1 VTTRYPPLEH
11 ILAVVLQVGVWIG
24 SALIAL
30 GMSCASLGRSWGVT
44 PVLASHMTT
53 AGIALLILLPILR
66 VILMGLAFYRQRDL
80 PFSALALCVLA
91 IITLAAFLGMQLR

>member
-1 VTTRYPPLEH
+1 MTTRHPPLEH
-11 ILAVVLQVGVWIG
+11 LLAAVLQVGVWIG
-24 SALIAL
+24 SALIAV
-30 GMSCASLGRSWGVT
+30 GMSCAWLGRSWGVS
-44 PVLASHMTT
+44 PVLSSHITI
-53 AGIALLILLPILR
+53 AGIALLILLPVLR

>member
-1 VTTRYPPLEH
+1 MTVRQPPLEH
-11 ILAVVLQVGVWIG
+11 LLAAVLQVGVWIG

-30 GMSCASLGRSWGVT
+30 GMCCASLLS
-44 PVLASHMTT
+44 SHMVT
-53 AGIALLILLPILR
+53 AGIALLILLPVLR
-66 VILMGLAFYRQRDL
+66 VTLMCLAFYRQRDL